1 MSGEGPVQRLRAAA
15 RALRKAARAEY
26 IEPDGVLGTWVEAQD
41 QALMAQAD
49 VAEHQ
54 ERLITHVLG
63 PLERAAEAQMTR
75 LSLVLNSAERT
86 DKLLARKA
94 EVVAGDMIKT
104 VTPQMVAGVKE
115 ALVIREH
122 RYNDLMQLYR
132 GICVVTCTL
141 SLLLGGYLW
150 RLGQDREDVALAAR
164 LRPAIQHCEDTSR
177 WYADGKK
184 ACLLE
189 DLLPPVPPPAP
200 PTPTILQLPAPAP
213 QPSPQPAP
221 APTPS
226 SDWQITHPGQPVRFH

>member
-1 MSGEGPVQRLRAAA
+1 MIEESPVQRLRRAAW
-15 RALRKAARAEY
+15 ALRRAALAEC

-63 PLERAAEAQMTR
+63 RLERAAEAQMTR
-75 LSLVLNSAERT
+75 LSLVLSSAERT
-86 DKLLARKA
+86 DKILARKA
-94 EVVAGDMIKT
+94 EVVAGDMIRT
-104 VTPQMVAGVKE
+104 VTPQLVTGVKE

-132 GICVVTCTL
+132 GICVVTCTV
-141 SLLLGGYLW
+141 SLLVSGYVW

-177 WYADGKK
+177 WYANGKK

-200 PTPTILQLPAPAP
+200 PTPTTLQLPAPAP
-213 QPSPQPAP
+213 QPPPPPEPAP
-221 APTPS
+221 APS
-226 SDWQITHPGQPVRFH
+226 SGWQITHPGQPVRFH